1 MSDQSHSPSEP
12 SGAGSSARSG
22 APQRDLSSL
31 PAEYSASAPRDG
43 RKRRETG
50 RERAERYRRKRKNQ
64 FIGVIVFSVLVLAA
78 VVLAVIVNRVTD
90 ARHAQQDPLA
100 KNVCTDSVTP
110 SDPQQATVNVFNM
123 TTKTGMAS
131 DIADKFRERHFK
143 VGAVGN
149 YSGSLTMPGRTSVTA
164 VVRAKS
170 SALPQA
176 LAVQRQLPDSVFQ
189 EDEKRTSG
197 TVDVFLIDQVPSLN
211 EHVDKS
217 PGGLVCK

>member
-12 SGAGSSARSG
+12 SGAGSAARTG
-22 APQRDLSSL
+22 EPQRDLSSL
-31 PAEYSASAPRDG
+31 PAEFSASAPRDG
-43 RKRRETG
+43 RRG

-78 VVLAVIVNRVTD
+78 VVLADVVNRVTD
-90 ARHAQQDPLA
+90 ARNAQQDPLA
-100 KNVCTDSVTP
+100 KNVCTDSVSP

-123 TTKTGMAS
+123 TPKTGMAS

-149 YSGSLTMPGRTSVTA
+149 YSGSLTRPGRTSVTA
-164 VVRAKS
+164 VIRAKS

-189 EDEKRTSG
+189 EDPKRTSA